1 MSVSPSQATAVSAF
15 ADKLGEIDIRLT
27 RLPIWRA
34 IRTYRA
40 AAKAR
45 TELDELAPQYYQTI
59 QVFRNALRSGVS
71 GPGIAVPH
79 VAVEAT
85 AAGLSS
91 ILLVQ
96 QRWASV
102 NGLVDRKQTLALGL
116 IGLLVAVIALVV
128 SVIPLIEQWLL

>member
-1 MSVSPSQATAVSAF
+1 MSVSPSQETAVTAF
-15 ADKLGEIDIRLT
+15 AGKLIEIETRLT

-34 IRTYRA
+34 MSTYRA

-45 TELDELAPQYYQTI
+45 TELDELAPQYYETI
-59 QVFRNALRSGVS
+59 RVFQNALRSRVS
-71 GPGIAVPH
+71 GPGIAVTH

-102 NGLVDRKQTLALGL
+102 NGLVDRKQTLALGV
-116 IGLLVAVIALVV
+116 IGLLIAVIALVV
-128 SVIPLIEQWLL
+128 SVIPLLAQ

>member
-1 MSVSPSQATAVSAF
+1 MAVSPSPETAVTAF
-15 ADKLGEIDIRLT
+15 ADKLIEIEIRLT

-34 IRTYRA
+34 ISTYRA

-45 TELDELAPQYYQTI
+45 TELDELTRQYYETI

-71 GPGIAVPH
+71 GPGFAVAH
-79 VAVEAT
+79 AAVEAT

-102 NGLVDRKQTLALGL
+102 NGLVDRKQTLALGV
-116 IGLLVAVIALVV
+116 IGLLIAVIALVV
-128 SVIPLIEQWLL
+128 SVIPLLAQ

>member
-1 MSVSPSQATAVSAF
+1 MAVSPSPETAVTAF
-15 ADKLGEIDIRLT
+15 ADKLIEIEIRLT

-34 IRTYRA
+34 ISTYRA

-45 TELDELAPQYYQTI
+45 TELDELTRLYYETI

-71 GPGIAVPH
+71 SPGFAVAH
-79 VAVEAT
+79 AAVEAT

-102 NGLVDRKQTLALGL
+102 NGLVDRKQTLALGV

-128 SVIPLIEQWLL
+128 SVIPLLAQ

>member
-1 MSVSPSQATAVSAF
+1 MSLTSQETVIAF
-15 ADKLGEIDIRLT
+15 AGKLVDIDTRLT

-34 IRTYRA
+34 ISTYRA

-45 TELDELAPQYYQTI
+45 TELDELAPQYYETI
-59 QVFRNALRSGVS
+59 RVFQNTLRSGVS
-71 GPGIAVPH
+71 GPAIAVPQ

-102 NGLVDRKQTLALGL
+102 NGLVDRKQTLALGV

-128 SVIPLIEQWLL
+128 SVIPLLTQWLF

>member
-1 MSVSPSQATAVSAF
+1 MHRLLEFRV
-15 ADKLGEIDIRLT
+15 ADVVKGELKEKFDFIFTIR
-27 RLPIWRA
+27 
-34 IRTYRA
+34 
-40 AAKAR
+40 
-45 TELDELAPQYYQTI
+45 
-59 QVFRNALRSGVS
+59 VFQNTLRSGVS
-71 GPGIAVPH
+71 GPAIAVTH

-102 NGLVDRKQTLALGL
+102 NGLVDRKQTLALGV

-128 SVIPLIEQWLL
+128 SVIPLLTQWLF

>member
-1 MSVSPSQATAVSAF
+1 MAPEYYET
-15 ADKLGEIDIRLT
+15 IR
-27 RLPIWRA
+27 
-34 IRTYRA
+34 
-40 AAKAR
+40 
-45 TELDELAPQYYQTI
+45 
-59 QVFRNALRSGVS
+59 VFQNALRSGVS
-71 GPGIAVPH
+71 GPGFAVAH

-102 NGLVDRKQTLALGL
+102 NGLVDRKQTLALGV

-128 SVIPLIEQWLL
+128 SVIPILAQ